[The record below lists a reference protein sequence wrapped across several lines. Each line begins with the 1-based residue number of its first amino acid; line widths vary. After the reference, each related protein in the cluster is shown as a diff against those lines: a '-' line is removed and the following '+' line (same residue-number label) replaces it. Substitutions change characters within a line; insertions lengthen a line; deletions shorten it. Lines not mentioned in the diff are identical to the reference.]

1 MSTLCRRECS
11 PSECIAMESAPYD
24 QSLSSSML
32 SDVRAWDG
40 DCPLPKGLGD
50 GERSPCAVRVHG
62 ERSLCSFPL
71 AGNTVIRSSLG
82 WEALPIQGTG
92 QLRAVPLWRMGLWGA
107 LPMCTPSHR

>member
-1 MSTLCRRECS
+1 MSTPCHRECF
-11 PSECIAMESAPYD
+11 PLECIAMGSALYN

-40 DCPLPKGLGD
+40 ECSLPKGLGD

-62 ERSLCSFPL
+62 KCSICSFPL
-71 AGNTVIRSSLG
+71 AGRTFFRSGLG

-92 QLRAVPLWRMGLWGA
+92 QLRTVPLWRMGLWGA
-107 LPMCTPSHR
+107 FPMCSPSHR